1 MKQRVSEETIRPL
14 HLLEDFPHGLVL
26 FGPCEGPGQLLELD
40 GGGPI
45 RGVVGP
51 SPVKETE
58 GLGAGLG
65 TGAEDPVD
73 EFRIDGD
80 SHLVESSL
88 HVEVAL
94 HDVRD
99 VVDRREVIVS
109 GSFAIGGGGG
119 RRQGLEVANQRVE

>member
-1 MKQRVSEETIRPL
+1 MKQRVSEETIRP
-14 HLLEDFPHGLVL
+14 
-26 FGPCEGPGQLLELD
+26 
-40 GGGPI
+40 
-45 RGVVGP
+45 GVVGP
-51 SPVKETE
+51 SPVEETE

-73 EFRIDGD
+73 EFRVDGD

-94 HDVRD
+94 HDVGD

-109 GSFAIGGGGG
+109 GSFAIGGGGS
-119 RRQGLEVANQRVE
+119 RRQGLEVANQRVEVLLGLVPVCV